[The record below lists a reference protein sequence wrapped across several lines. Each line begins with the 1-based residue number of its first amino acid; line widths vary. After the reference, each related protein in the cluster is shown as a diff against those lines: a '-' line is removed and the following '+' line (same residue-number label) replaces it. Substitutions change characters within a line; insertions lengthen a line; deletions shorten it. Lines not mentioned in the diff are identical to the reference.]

1 MQLLL
6 KTSVHFTTPFR
17 TAKWHKISIIVQST
31 HFAVEHML
39 EHFLRDGVVG
49 HLSACGIEQEQGYRE
64 IHDLKN
70 VRGAGGI

>member
-6 KTSVHFTTPFR
+6 KTSVRFTTPFS
-17 TAKWHKISIIVQST
+17 TAKCHKISIIVQST

-49 HLSACGIEQEQGYRE
+49 HLSACGIEQEQGYGE

-70 VRGAGGI
+70 VRGAGGF